1 MSAFSLAGRAVN
13 ASLARMS
20 NRLLLVDGHAYAYRA
35 FHAIRSLNAPDGS
48 PTNAIYGFIK
58 MLQKLLLVL
67 EPSHLLVVWDDGLA
81 AERMTALPEYKAN
94 RPPTPDALAAQF
106 PQLTAWLD
114 AAGYP
119 QLERDGTEADDWIG
133 TYAQLAEA
141 AGWHVVVA
149 SSDKDF
155 MQLVTDRVGLFNP
168 NDKSE
173 KVWTAADVFAKSGV
187 QPQQI
192 VDWLALVGDAVDNI
206 PGVPGVGPKTAADLL
221 RRFGSVESLYGRL
234 AEVKSEAQ
242 RTSLT
247 ASAEAV
253 KRNQL
258 MVRLKCDLPDGPTLE
273 SLVARTPDKPALREM
288 YRRWNFRSLLAEV
301 AEASPLE
308 QGSLL

>member
-1 MSAFSLAGRAVN
+1 
-13 ASLARMS
+13 MS

-67 EPSHLLVVWDDGLA
+67 EPSHLLVVWDGGLA
-81 AERMTALPEYKAN
+81 AERMAALPEYKAN
-94 RPPTPDALAAQF
+94 RPPTPDGLAQQF
-106 PQLTAWLD
+106 PQLNAWLD
-114 AAGYP
+114 AVGYP
-119 QLERDGTEADDWIG
+119 QLQRDGTEADDWIG
-133 TYAQLAEA
+133 TYAKLAA
-141 AGWHVVVA
+141 VAGWGVVVA

-187 QPQQI
+187 QPEQI
-192 VDWLALVGDAVDNI
+192 VDWLALVGDSVDNI

-221 RRFGSVESLYGRL
+221 RRFGTVESLYARL
-234 AEVKSEAQ
+234 AEVKSESQ
-242 RTSLT
+242 RNSLT
-247 ASAEAV
+247 ASADAV

-258 MVRLKCDLPDGPTLE
+258 MVRLNCELSDGPALD
-273 SLVARTPDKPALREM
+273 SLVARAPDKAALREM
-288 YRRWNFRSLLAEV
+288 YQRWNFRSLLAEV
-301 AEASPLE
+301 AEAPPLE